1 MVSVEDAMCGGH
13 FFPSLLRKEKN
24 KQPVVVCLTG
34 GCRPYGDRSHRE
46 HDADNLWCDVRPWN
60 TGRKTC
66 GYCYLLPVGLSVFR
80 TSTNRV
86 RNRFVTTLAW

>member
-24 KQPVVVCLTG
+24 KQPVVVCLTV
-34 GCRPYGDRSHRE
+34 GCRPYGDRSHRD

-60 TGRKTC
+60 TGRKTLVIVT
-66 GYCYLLPVGLSVFR
+66 YYQLAYLFLGHPPTG
-80 TSTNRV
+80 
-86 RNRFVTTLAW
+86 